1 MDLSKST
8 GIVTG
13 VSKGI
18 GKATVLDLLNKGAK
32 VIGWGRTNPNID
44 NDNFT
49 FIETD
54 VSNADSVKN
63 VLDESKKLSNGDF
76 HFLINNAGLGYFKIM
91 EELKE
96 EEWRAMFDVNVHG
109 IFNCSK
115 ALIPIMKAQADY
127 AHIINISSIAGLM
140 GMPEGTGYCGTKYAV
155 KGISEAMFK
164 ELRQFNIKVSCIY
177 PGSVNTDFF
186 DNYEGIDANDTMMK
200 ATDISRTILQVLE
213 TPDNVITM
221 NVEIRPLNTT
231 YKV

>member
-115 ALIPIMKAQADY
+115 ALIPIMKAQDDY